1 MEWTDSNVALTAD
14 ATRDARI
21 GFFVPIE
28 NDQFNIHEGHVRLN
42 AQNFYQGGGENADRI
57 MVSNPKTNGAVWD
70 QDPYDS

>member
-42 AQNFYQGGGENADRI
+42 AQNFY
-57 MVSNPKTNGAVWD
+57 
-70 QDPYDS
+70 